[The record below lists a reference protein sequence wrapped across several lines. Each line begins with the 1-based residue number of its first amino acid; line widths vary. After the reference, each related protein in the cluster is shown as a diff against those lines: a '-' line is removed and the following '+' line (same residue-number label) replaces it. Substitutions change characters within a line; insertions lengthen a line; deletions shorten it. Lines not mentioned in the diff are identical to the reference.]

1 MAFSFCLI
9 PNTSNNAYQT
19 NGRVGASQAVKTSIR
34 NTYKTSDS
42 FGDGQM
48 VVISFTDGLTFEVL
62 LVFENKDGE
71 SFTYPNANSS
81 GSWKVCNPG
90 G

>member
-1 MAFSFCLI
+1 
-9 PNTSNNAYQT
+9 
-19 NGRVGASQAVKTSIR
+19 
-34 NTYKTSDS
+34 
-42 FGDGQM
+42 M

-90 G
+90 AEISTILKRTEATNRNMKCARDAFGASTVTCQ